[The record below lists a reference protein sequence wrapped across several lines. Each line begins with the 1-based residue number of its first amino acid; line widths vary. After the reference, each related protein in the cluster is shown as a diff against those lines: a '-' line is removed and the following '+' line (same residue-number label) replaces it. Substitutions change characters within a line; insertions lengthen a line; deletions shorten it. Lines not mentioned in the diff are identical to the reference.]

1 MYPFVYAQGTYEFF
15 ETLLSMK
22 YVELG
27 LVPVSQFLYQDN
39 QTLNECLSTLDPE
52 AQRRSR
58 RKFRKLVR
66 QAFRGKKI
74 PKNFNVKQRA
84 VRFLIGHGLMI
95 PDVDD

>member
-1 MYPFVYAQGTYEFF
+1 
-15 ETLLSMK
+15 
-22 YVELG
+22 
-27 LVPVSQFLYQDN
+27 
-39 QTLNECLSTLDPE
+39 
-52 AQRRSR
+52 
-58 RKFRKLVR
+58 VR